1 MIDEHAGLQAAPQGA
16 QRDDRRQERG
26 RHQRELDRS
35 LTAFVERARTD
46 RRAGTAPYSPLMP
59 SAMASHSSCSFGR
72 NTVIAMMAI
81 TTSTQIV
88 NDSVLGFIS

>member
-16 QRDDRRQERG
+16 QCDDCCQERG
-26 RHQRELDRS
+26 RNQRELDRS
-35 LTAFVERARTD
+35 LTAFVKRVRTD
-46 RRAGTAPYSPLMP
+46 RSAGTASYSPLMP

-81 TTSTQIV
+81 TTRTPVS
-88 NDSVLGFIS
+88 